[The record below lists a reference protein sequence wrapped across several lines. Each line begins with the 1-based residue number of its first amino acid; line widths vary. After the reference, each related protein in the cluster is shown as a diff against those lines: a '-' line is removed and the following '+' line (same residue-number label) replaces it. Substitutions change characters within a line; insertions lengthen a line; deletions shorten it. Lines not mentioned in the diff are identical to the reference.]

1 MARVLIG
8 AILGSI
14 ILFVWSAIS
23 WMALPWHMQTMHS
36 FKNDAAIIEVVKANA
51 DKSGVYFLPTPNAQ
65 QQQNS
70 MTTEMKGPF
79 VLAAVQFE
87 NMPAMAHSLGI
98 QFIMELITAF
108 FACCLLARTKGLG
121 YFGRLGFIFTFSLA
135 IATMS
140 YVPYWNWFGFST
152 DYTLVG
158 MADIII
164 SWFLAGIIMAAIV
177 RGRSANA

>member
-1 MARVLIG
+1 MARVLVG

-36 FKNDAAIIEVVKANA
+36 FKNDTAIVEVIKANA
-51 DKSGVYFLPTPNAQ
+51 DKSGVYFLPAPSS

-70 MTTEMKGPF
+70 MNTEMKGPF

-87 NMPAMAHSLGI
+87 NMPAMTHPLGI
-98 QFIMELITAF
+98 QFIMELVTAF
-108 FACCLLARTKGLG
+108 LACCLLAKTKGLG
-121 YFGRLGFIFTFSLA
+121 YFGRFGFIFKFSLA
-135 IATMS
+135 IAIMS

-177 RGRSANA
+177 KGQPTNT